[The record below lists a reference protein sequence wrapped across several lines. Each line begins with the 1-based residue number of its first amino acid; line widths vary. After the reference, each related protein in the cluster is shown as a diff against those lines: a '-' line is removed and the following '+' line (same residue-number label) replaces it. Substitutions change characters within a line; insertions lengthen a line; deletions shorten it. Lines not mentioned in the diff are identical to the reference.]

1 MNVTK
6 TVQQLVLSKDADN
19 YKIAS
24 EILRVHPDLH
34 TAIYFAFSY
43 CQELLSFTWGDGE
56 GGNGEGGGNGN
67 CAYGVFANFEN
78 SGYGYPVGDG
88 NIDYQ

>member
-1 MNVTK
+1 MDVIK
-6 TVQQLVLSKDADN
+6 TIQQLVLSKDADN

-56 GGNGEGGGNGN
+56 GGDGEGGGNGN
-67 CAYGVFANFEN
+67 NAYGVFANFEN
-78 SGYGYPVGDG
+78 SGYGYSVGDG